1 MYIYTH
7 KAVQYI
13 TVCFVRTFS
22 HTVFAYVQYGTAH
35 MCIPFFA
42 RVQLCSMYS
51 TYVRRLHV
59 RMCVC
64 RCSTVQHS
72 TVQYVLA
79 CVQAWPSRVRRW
91 LALSSVVQS
100 VGLVVQVGW
109 VLADVCSCN
118 RCDVS
123 CLCRASMVRPAQHT
137 DVEIVFSKGVYLC
150 WNVHTVQ
157 YIHMCSC
164 AVCFGHSSF
173 DRR

>member
-1 MYIYTH
+1 MYTYIYIYTYTVYIYTH
-7 KAVQYI
+7 KAVL
-13 TVCFVRTFS
+13 
-22 HTVFAYVQYGTAH
+22 AYVQYGTAH
-35 MCIPFFA
+35 MCIPFLA
-42 RVQLCSMYS
+42 RVRLCSMYS

-79 CVQAWPSRVRRW
+79 CVQAWPRRVRRW
-91 LALSSVVQS
+91 FALSSVVQS

-123 CLCRASMVRPAQHT
+123 CLCRASMVRPAQYT
-137 DVEIVFSKGVYLC
+137 DVEIGFCQGCVPVLECAYS
-150 WNVHTVQ
+150 TVQ